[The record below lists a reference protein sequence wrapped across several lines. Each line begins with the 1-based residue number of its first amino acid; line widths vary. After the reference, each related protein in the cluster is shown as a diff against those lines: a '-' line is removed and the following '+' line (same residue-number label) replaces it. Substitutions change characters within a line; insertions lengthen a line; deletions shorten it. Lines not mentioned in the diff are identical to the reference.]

1 CRDAADQRQ
10 RGLVAI
16 GLEQPRERLVDGP
29 RAEVGEAARAP
40 HGRAAQAVGVER
52 RRMHADALER
62 SSAEVQGAHGAR
74 HASRCEAHFGVS
86 GGRFAAIL
94 AAAFWPRNESAA
106 MTPDE
111 IRGLIKDV
119 PDFPQPGIVFKDI
132 TPVLAA
138 PAAFRAATELLA
150 ERAARHGADA
160 ILAIEARGF
169 VFGAALAR
177 ELKLPLELVRKRG
190 KLPRKSLSVRYEL
203 EYGFDHL
210 EVHED
215 ALR

>member
-1 CRDAADQRQ
+1 
-10 RGLVAI
+10 
-16 GLEQPRERLVDGP
+16 
-29 RAEVGEAARAP
+29 
-40 HGRAAQAVGVER
+40 
-52 RRMHADALER
+52 
-62 SSAEVQGAHGAR
+62 
-74 HASRCEAHFGVS
+74 
-86 GGRFAAIL
+86 
-94 AAAFWPRNESAA
+94 

-215 ALR
+215 ALRAGGRYLVVDDVVATGGTAAAVADLVAQQGGTVAAFVFLIELAFLDGRAKLGDVPIERLVAY

>member
-1 CRDAADQRQ
+1 
-10 RGLVAI
+10 
-16 GLEQPRERLVDGP
+16 
-29 RAEVGEAARAP
+29 
-40 HGRAAQAVGVER
+40 
-52 RRMHADALER
+52 
-62 SSAEVQGAHGAR
+62 
-74 HASRCEAHFGVS
+74 
-86 GGRFAAIL
+86 
-94 AAAFWPRNESAA
+94 
-106 MTPDE
+106 MTPDD

-132 TPVLAA
+132 TPVLAT

-150 ERAARHGADA
+150 ERAACHGADA

-177 ELKLPLELVRKRG
+177 ALELPLELVRKRG

-215 ALR
+215 AVRAGGRYLVVDDVVATGGTAAAVAELVTRQGGAVAAFVFLIELEFLAGRAKLGDVPVERLITY